1 MEQIRVRGL
10 VVRENPVGEYD
21 KLLTVVT
28 EEMGRIMVSGK
39 AVRSLKSKHMPATQL
54 FCYSDFVLRKSH
66 GYYYISDSSLVE
78 SFYGLRLDLDNL
90 ALASYICD
98 VAAEM
103 AVEGVGDEELL
114 RLTLNTL
121 YALAN
126 HTKLPR
132 VQIKAA
138 FELRCAAI
146 EGFLPNL
153 DDCAVCGAA
162 TETVRKI
169 YLDVMNGRLLCRD
182 CLRNVRHTDDI
193 VDEGTAHIYLR
204 LTPSVL
210 EAMRFTVSAQA
221 NRYLSFTLAED
232 ELSAFAKICEKYL
245 LNHIEHGFYTL
256 DFYKSLLR

>member
-1 MEQIRVRGL
+1 MELTSVRGL
-10 VVRENPVGEYD
+10 VVRETPVGEYD

-28 EEMGRIMVSGK
+28 EEMGRIVISGK

-54 FCYSDFVLRKSH
+54 FCYSSFNLKKSR
-66 GYYYISDSSLVE
+66 GYYYISDSTLIE
-78 SFYGLRLDLDNL
+78 SFYGLRLDLDRL

-103 AVEGVGDEELL
+103 AVEGVSDEELL

-126 HTKLPR
+126 HKDLPP
-132 VQIKAA
+132 VQVKAA

-153 DDCAVCGAA
+153 SACDVCGCPPAEA
-162 TETVRKI
+162 RLL
-169 YLDVMNGRLLCRD
+169 YLDVMNGRLLCKD
-182 CLRNVRHTDDI
+182 CLRNVRHTDDL
-193 VDEGTAHIYLR
+193 VDDGTAHIYLR
-204 LTPSVL
+204 LTPSVY
-210 EAMRFTVSAQA
+210 EAMRYVTEAPA
-221 NRYLSFTLAED
+221 NRYLSFHLAED
-232 ELSAFAKICEKYL
+232 ELSLFGSVCEKYL

-256 DFYKSLLR
+256 EFYKSIL

>member
-1 MEQIRVRGL
+1 M
-10 VVRENPVGEYD
+10 RETPIGEYD
-21 KLLTVVT
+21 KLLTVIT
-28 EEMGRIMVSGK
+28 EEMGRILVSGK

-54 FCYSDFVLRKSH
+54 FCYSDFVLRKSR
-66 GYYYISDSSLVE
+66 GYYYISDSSLSE
-78 SFYGLRLDLDNL
+78 SFYGIRLDLDRL

-126 HTKLPR
+126 HKDIPLSQ
-132 VQIKAA
+132 VKAA
-138 FELRCAAI
+138 YELRCAAI

-153 DDCAVCGAA
+153 STCDICDAA
-162 TETVRKI
+162 TDTVKKV
-169 YLDVMNGRLLCRD
+169 YLDVMNGRLLCGD
-182 CLRNVRHTDDI
+182 CLRNVRHTDDL
-193 VDEGTAHIYLR
+193 VDEGTAHIYLY

-210 EAMRFTVSAQA
+210 EAMRYVVGAPGNKFLFFS
-221 NRYLSFTLAED
+221 LAED
-232 ELSAFAKICEKYL
+232 EMPAFAKICEKYL

-256 DFYKSLLR
+256 EFYKSLL